1 MPTET
6 QREGS
11 GIDGRAIAVAAL
23 AVLLAIVMVTAL
35 VKLLS
40 ALNQTS
46 IQPTRRALQAPALSD
61 PDPVDLLHSYQA
73 AQAAKLNGYGW
84 EDPAHSYAHIPIER
98 AMQLLSQHPAPPQP
112 ARSPPPRQRARQ
124 RRVDELGERV
134 LRDEA
139 ARQAGGGAAARLHAR
154 RHGDGRA
161 SHSTDCRAR
170 RGGLAAAP
178 RRGGAPAA
186 AIQRRPGPR
195 GVLVALLQA
204 APTRRARAD
213 VPLLFASV
221 SRDAVADAAGDDA
234 CGPRARP

>member
-98 AMQLLSQHPAPPQP
+98 AMQLLSQHPELQAPMAPSAATSAAAAGAQP
-112 ARSPPPRQRARQ
+112 AAP
-124 RRVDELGERV
+124 
-134 LRDEA
+134 A
-139 ARQAGGGAAARLHAR
+139 ARAP
-154 RHGDGRA
+154 A
-161 SHSTDCRAR
+161 SSRRAR
-170 RGGLAAAP
+170 RA
-178 RRGGAPAA
+178 GA
-186 AIQRRPGPR
+186 
-195 GVLVALLQA
+195 
-204 APTRRARAD
+204 TR
-213 VPLLFASV
+213 
-221 SRDAVADAAGDDA
+221 
-234 CGPRARP
+234 

>member
-40 ALNQTS
+40 ALDQTS

-98 AMQLLSQHPAPPQP
+98 AMQLLSQHPQLPTPTAPSAATTAAAPDAQP
-112 ARSPPPRQRARQ
+112 AP
-124 RRVDELGERV
+124 
-134 LRDEA
+134 A
-139 ARQAGGGAAARLHAR
+139 ARAP
-154 RHGDGRA
+154 A
-161 SHSTDCRAR
+161 SSRRAR
-170 RGGLAAAP
+170 RA
-178 RRGGAPAA
+178 GA
-186 AIQRRPGPR
+186 
-195 GVLVALLQA
+195 
-204 APTRRARAD
+204 TR
-213 VPLLFASV
+213 
-221 SRDAVADAAGDDA
+221 
-234 CGPRARP
+234 